1 MTDQAEPKLTAEEAS
16 RIIIA
21 DIHAY
26 PKDGVDK
33 LYNHLRR
40 FGRLVSADEIEAL
53 WEERYA
59 ELRRMGIRRPSV
71 WHEGRCYPAEVWDEH
86 RRKLRAKGGDSF
98 SGAGT
103 QPREE
108 SEQKDTPH
116 ENGGD
121 GGEERVR
128 FHKSDEAKAEK
139 PPTIEE
145 REKAFNELAGL
156 FKTDPIAY
164 AGKVKEW
171 AKKLCTTGGAIN
183 SAVKLIRKDRADDD
197 EQSQTTKLIAIGV
210 SKRVVLWHGTDALG
224 YATVHAQE
232 GGHWENYRLG
242 HTAFDRWLITE
253 YGRQHQV
260 QVGGTSVPQAPSSS
274 AVRDAIRSLEG
285 LARQGFE
292 RQTAMRVGG
301 TRDVI
306 WIDLGRPDW
315 KVIKITGEG
324 WEVVPGHKADVSF
337 IRNDQCLPL
346 PLPVRGGSIHSLR
359 EVMNVRDT
367 QFILAVAWLLQA
379 LCPVGPYPN
388 ANVQGESGVGKST
401 TCENL
406 LRFIDPS
413 ITGLRRIQRP
423 SDLLISARN
432 NWTVG
437 FDNLSYMSVDMADI
451 FCTLATGISLC
462 TRAHYT
468 NDEEHVFTVNRPAVF
483 NGIPIDLAERT
494 DLASRAIA
502 LEIPPITTRLSEE
515 ELEKKFL
522 EIWPGALGA
531 LLDGL
536 VAAIAGRHEVRVNDP
551 ARMIDFERWAE
562 AGCRGMG
569 FAEWEFVKA
578 YAANRRGLLVIAAEA
593 NAVARAIVL
602 ALRENPKGFEGSMTQ
617 LYSALDEYKER
628 VNAGRT
634 WPKNP
639 IKLSNQL
646 RVSAKALA
654 TIGVRCL
661 TDIDNRSNGGVQH
674 EVIIERGDG
683 WVDE

>member
-1 MTDQAEPKLTAEEAS
+1 MQPENESEPE
-16 RIIIA
+16 
-21 DIHAY
+21 
-26 PKDGVDK
+26 
-33 LYNHLRR
+33 YNHEPEP
-40 FGRLVSADEIEAL
+40 GNEP
-53 WEERYA
+53 
-59 ELRRMGIRRPSV
+59 G
-71 WHEGRCYPAEVWDEH
+71 
-86 RRKLRAKGGDSF
+86 
-98 SGAGT
+98 
-103 QPREE
+103 
-108 SEQKDTPH
+108 KD
-116 ENGGD
+116 D
-121 GGEERVR
+121 GERVR
-128 FHKSDEAKAEK
+128 FHKSDEAKTREEI
-139 PPTIEE
+139 TIERRDKE
-145 REKAFNELAGL
+145 LDRLAGL
-156 FKTDPIAY
+156 FKKDAITY
-164 AGKVKEW
+164 AAEV
-171 AKKLCTTGGAIN
+171 KKLAARLGSTAGAVN
-183 SAVKLIRKDRADDD
+183 SAVKQIRKDRADDD

-224 YATVHAQE
+224 YATVYAQDE
-232 GGHWENYRLG
+232 GHWENYRLG

-260 QVGGTSVPQAPSSS
+260 QVAGTSVPQAPSSS

-292 RQTAMRVGG
+292 RETAMRVGG

-379 LCPVGPYPN
+379 FCPVGPYPN

-401 TCENL
+401 TCEHL

-451 FCTLATGISLC
+451 FCTLATGISLG

-515 ELEKKFL
+515 ELEKKFV
-522 EIWPGALGA
+522 ESWPKALGA

-536 VAAIAGRHEVRVNDP
+536 VAAIAGRNGVRVDDP

-602 ALRENPKGFEGSMTQ
+602 ALKENPKGFEGRMTE
-617 LYSALDEYKER
+617 LYSALEEYKER

-654 TIGVRCL
+654 VIGVRCL
-661 TDIDNRSNGGVQH
+661 TDVDNRANGGLQH
-674 EVIIERGDG
+674 EVIIERGEG